1 MHAYV
6 DIDANMMSNLIYDH
20 AILEFHAMGDML
32 AQLCGMNKLC
42 VG

>member
-32 AQLCGMNKLC
+32 LMQYDARI
-42 VG
+42 